1 MGLTSSPSLDL
12 TLSEVAHI
20 RSVLTKAELEGLT
33 IDADLREDLER
44 GKVCFLC
51 MKTRFGIFSWS
62 YQCQLCQHSVCSSC
76 LGKVRIRSD
85 LWFVRMRDC

>member
-1 MGLTSSPSLDL
+1 MILQEAWASSLQSLDL
-12 TLSEVAHI
+12 TLEEVVHI

-33 IDADLREDLER
+33 IDSNLREDLER

-76 LGKVRIRSD
+76 LGKVRN
-85 LWFVRMRDC
+85 